1 MNKFDKNNILLLIV
15 YLIYAGLLLPSLIA
29 NYILIG
35 FLIFCLFFLIKEKLW
50 SYPFDNKLT
59 LLLVLFYLLHIVGLL
74 YTENTK
80 QGLFDLEKKISLI
93 AIPLLASPLFNQLTF
108 VNIHRLRIGIGL
120 ISLASSLGY
129 LAFAGFRY
137 YIMFDKDAFYF
148 ENFIP
153 YNYVYFSYYFSFAI
167 LCLMY
172 EFWTVTIKPFW
183 RFAILFVLPAYAL
196 AILTVVS
203 SKMGII
209 SFLVGYFVLLI
220 FYIKNYKLVIA
231 GVVSILLI
239 SVLLISTNITTL
251 ERFINLKE
259 KVEILKKDKYSYDEP
274 FTGLTLRLTFW
285 RLAVKHLVEDDTYVF
300 GTGTGDAQDYL
311 NKIYALHNL
320 DAGGYKD
327 FNPHNQWVQTFLQ
340 LGLLGV
346 FLLALIFTLSV
357 IRAIKNN
364 NFILLLF
371 LIISLCFAL
380 SESILEVNK
389 GIVFFSLFITILVS
403 TQKLNQDGT
412 SSIGNNLKKSKEH

>member
-35 FLIFCLFFLIKEKLW
+35 LLAFCAFFLVKEKLW
-50 SYPFDNKLT
+50 RFPFANKLT

-74 YTENTK
+74 YSENMK

-93 AIPLLASPLFNQLTF
+93 GIPIFGSALFSQLRLG
-108 VNIHRLRIGIGL
+108 NIHWLRIGIGL
-120 ISLASSLGY
+120 ISLASSFGY

-137 YIMFDKDAFYF
+137 YIIHDKGAFYF

-153 YNYVYFSYYFSFAI
+153 YNYVYFSYYFSFGI

-172 EFWTVTIKPFW
+172 ELWTVTIKPFW

-196 AILTVVS
+196 AVLTVVS

-209 SFLVGYFVLLI
+209 SFLVGYIVLLV
-220 FYIKNYKLVIA
+220 FHIKNYKLVIA
-231 GVVSILLI
+231 GLVSILLI
-239 SVLLISTNITTL
+239 SVLLISTNMTTL
-251 ERFINLKE
+251 ERFVNLKE
-259 KVEILKKDKYSYDEP
+259 KIEILKKDKYSYDEP

-285 RLAVKHLVEDDTYVF
+285 RLAIKHMIEDKTYPV

-311 NKIYALHNL
+311 NNVYVIHNL

-340 LGLLGV
+340 LGLVGVLLLGM
-346 FLLALIFTLSV
+346 IFVLSIV
-357 IRAIKNN
+357 RAIKNN
-364 NFILLLF
+364 NFVLLL
-371 LIISLCFAL
+371 LMIITFCFML

-389 GIVFFSLFITILVS
+389 GIVFFSLFFTILAS
-403 TQKLNQDGT
+403 TKRLNQNGT
-412 SSIGNNLKKSKEH
+412 QAHSPK